1 MKHHNM
7 SNKFDYLL
15 YLIKV
20 NTYSH
25 FVLKVLNL
33 QMKHG
38 YELLIIG
45 LAAM

>member
-1 MKHHNM
+1 M
-7 SNKFDYLL
+7 SNKFDSESKY
-15 YLIKV
+15 
-20 NTYSH
+20 TYSH

-38 YELLIIG
+38 CELLIIG